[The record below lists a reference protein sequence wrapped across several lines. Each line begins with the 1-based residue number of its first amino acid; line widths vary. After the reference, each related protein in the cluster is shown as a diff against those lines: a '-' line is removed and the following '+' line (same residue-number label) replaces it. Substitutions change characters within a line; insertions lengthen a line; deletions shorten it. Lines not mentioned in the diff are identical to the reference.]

1 MTIKHV
7 LSPLSP
13 PQPHRGGERVRVRG
27 SASRKERLLTLTLS
41 PLTRG
46 EGTVLG
52 LVALF
57 LFLSCSRHEQPVSAA
72 KVRLNVNPTL
82 TYAPIM
88 IAKDEGF
95 FAQEGIDAE
104 FVSLD
109 SNSAVAAAAAGKI
122 DVLSAGLRS
131 GIFNLI
137 IKGVPLQI
145 VADKGH
151 ADPRGCTSDAFIAP
165 IETAKRIEA
174 AGGSL
179 RGERIA
185 LIRGGLMEYLTMRLL
200 ARRGLRPAD
209 VVVLQLPNGTAASS
223 RDKLDAVRLT
233 TEPNLSSA
241 IGEGWAKIVA
251 TAGEVQPGHQ
261 NSVLIFGQRL
271 LHDDPELGKRFMRA
285 YLHGARRYGEG
296 KTDRN
301 VAILSRYTKLP
312 PEVIRRACW
321 IPISG
326 DGRIDATA
334 VQPFLDW
341 ALEQRY
347 LDGPIATSKWWNPT
361 FVNAAKA
368 PAEKR

>member
-1 MTIKHV
+1 MRNSRSFAHTR
-7 LSPLSP
+7 P
-13 PQPHRGGERVRVRG
+13 
-27 SASRKERLLTLTLS
+27 ASLAQDEGKCRSSLVARPLTLTLS
-41 PLTRG
+41 PLSRG
-46 EGTVLG
+46 EGTVLAI
-52 LVALF
+52 ALLL
-57 LFLSCSRHEQPVSAA
+57 LFSCGRHEAPVSAA

-95 FAQEGIDAE
+95 FAAEGVDAE

-109 SNSAVAAAAAGKI
+109 SNSALAAAVAGRI
-122 DVLSAGLRS
+122 DVLSCGIRS
-131 GIFNLI
+131 GVFNMM

-151 ADPRGCTSDAFIAP
+151 SDPSAGCSPDSFIAP

-185 LIRGGLMEYLTMRLL
+185 LIRGGLVDYLTMRLL
-200 ARRGLRPAD
+200 QRRGQTPRD
-209 VVVLQLPNGTAASS
+209 VVILQMPNGTAASS
-223 RDKLDAVRLT
+223 RDKLDGVRLT

-241 IGEGWAKIVA
+241 LSEGWARVVA
-251 TAGEVQPGHQ
+251 SADEVAPGHQ
-261 NSVLIFGQRL
+261 NSILVYGKRL
-271 LHDDPELGKRFMRA
+271 LRDDPDLGRRFMRA
-285 YLHGARRYGEG
+285 YLRGVRRYAEG
-296 KTDRN
+296 KTERN
-301 VAILSRYTKLP
+301 VAIISRYTKLS

-321 IPISG
+321 IPISR
-326 DGRIDATA
+326 DGRIDGKA

-347 LDGPIATSKWWNPT
+347 LDGPIPMSKWWNPA
-361 FVNAAKA
+361 FVDAAAA
-368 PAEKR
+368 PEKK